1 MSVNINASTTN
12 GLVLTSDTSGELKL
26 QANGADIATVDSSGI
41 TMAAGKTL
49 PASALTGSFPAIDAS
64 SLTNIPAANLTG
76 SLPAGMGG
84 KILQVVTKR
93 SDTRSVYSGSNNYSI
108 SELSTSITPVSAS
121 SLLMIDMHVFY
132 EGQHDQIFKAT
143 KDGSVMTASGYEGYN
158 SAAGNQRWSGLAA
171 FLYDNNTNSTPDH
184 KAIRFFDAA
193 GSTTS
198 RTYGLDARTTDSSN
212 EVFYI
217 NRAAF
222 GTGSDT
228 VEAGVSFVTIMEI
241 AQ

>member
-41 TMAAGKTL
+41 TMASGKGLAG
-49 PASALTGSFPAIDAS
+49 DAS

-143 KDGSVMTASGYEGYN
+143 KNGSVMTASGYQGYN
-158 SAAGNQRWSGLAA
+158 SVAGNQRWSGLAA
-171 FLYDNNTNSTPDH
+171 FSYDQDTNSTPDH

-198 RTYGLDARTTDSSN
+198 RTYGLDARITDATN

-217 NRAAF
+217 NRSQF
-222 GTGSDT
+222 NTGSDT
-228 VEAGVSFVTIMEI
+228 VEVGVSFVTIMEI